1 MTNIYDIYSLGIMVA
16 VISFLG
22 FCLENLWLA
31 ATKGFIDNR
40 NMHLPFL
47 MGYGVLV
54 VGMYLILG
62 TPEHMALTGL
72 IYVSGTKAQKFL
84 IYFLCSMVIVTVG
97 ELVLGHLMEW
107 ICGFEYWNYN
117 WIPLHIT
124 KYTSIPTSIGFA
136 AIITSFMG
144 ACFDPIMSVIG
155 MMNTQ
160 DIKPLSIMLMVILT
174 ADLIVSFRQMR
185 KKHGL
190 NVRWIKYIRQE
201 DEKLLPKT

>member
-72 IYVSGTKAQKFL
+72 IYVNGTKAQKFL

-97 ELVLGHLMEW
+97 ELVHIYPHKHRLCRNNHLIYGCLLRPHYERYRNDKHS
-107 ICGFEYWNYN
+107 GY
-117 WIPLHIT
+117 
-124 KYTSIPTSIGFA
+124 KA
-136 AIITSFMG
+136 SFHN
-144 ACFDPIMSVIG
+144 AYSD
-155 MMNTQ
+155 
-160 DIKPLSIMLMVILT
+160 
-174 ADLIVSFRQMR
+174 ADRRPYR
-185 KKHGL
+185 KL
-190 NVRWIKYIRQE
+190 PS
-201 DEKLLPKT
+201 DEKEARS